1 MTTIEEKSSA
11 RPAGVPLWVSALIPL
26 VALVLMVL
34 VFALGDPL
42 ALFTADLPPVEQ
54 LSFERLRITENG
66 FEATLVNGGPDPVT
80 VSQVLVDEAY
90 WQFAI
95 APSPTIPRLGRAT
108 LTIPY
113 PWVEYEAHEIVII
126 TPTGVT
132 FSEEVP
138 LATPSPS
145 FGLREFA
152 AYGLIGVYVGIIP
165 VVLGM
170 LWYPAMKKM
179 GRKWLG
185 AILALTVGLLVFL
198 LIDTFLEALEI
209 AAEVPG
215 VFQGIPLALFAALLT
230 WLVLLA
236 VGARRSGGAAS
247 SQGSG
252 ATSSPARR
260 GVYLAALIALG
271 IGLHNL
277 GEGLAIGAAF
287 AVGEAALGSFLVIG
301 FMLHNVTEGIG
312 IAAPLLPTGREA
324 QEREPAGPG
333 IGIFIWLALL
343 AGAPAILGA
352 WFGGFAF
359 SPVLATLFLGIGVG
373 AIWQVIVEV
382 VNLLRGYA
390 ERQGAPLFSWLNV
403 AGFTVGIAV
412 MYLTALLVK
421 F

>member
-1 MTTIEEKSSA
+1 MATIEEKTSA
-11 RPAGVPLWVSALIPL
+11 TNTGVPLWISALIPL

-34 VFALGDPL
+34 LFALGDPL

-54 LSFERLRITENG
+54 LSFERLRITDNG
-66 FEATLVNGGPDPVT
+66 FEVILVNGGPDPVT
-80 VSQVLVDEAY
+80 VSQVLVDDAY
-90 WQFAI
+90 WQFSI
-95 APSPTIPRLGRAT
+95 SPSPTIPRLGRAT

-113 PWVEYEAHEIVII
+113 PWVAYEAHEIVVI

-138 LATPSPS
+138 LATPSPT

-179 GRKWLG
+179 GRRWLG
-185 AILALTVGLLVFL
+185 AVLALTVGLLVFL

-215 VFQGIPLALFAALLT
+215 VFQGIPLALFAGLLT

-236 VGARRSGGAAS
+236 VGSRQGGGAAS
-247 SQGSG
+247 GRAG
-252 ATSSPARR
+252 G

-312 IAAPLLPTGREA
+312 IAAPLLPTSREA
-324 QEREPAGPG
+324 QEREATGPG
-333 IGIFIWLALL
+333 IGTFIWLALL

-359 SPVLATLFLGIGVG
+359 SPVLATLFLGIGLG

-403 AGFTVGIAV
+403 AGFTLGIAV
-412 MYLTALLVK
+412 MYLTAFLVK